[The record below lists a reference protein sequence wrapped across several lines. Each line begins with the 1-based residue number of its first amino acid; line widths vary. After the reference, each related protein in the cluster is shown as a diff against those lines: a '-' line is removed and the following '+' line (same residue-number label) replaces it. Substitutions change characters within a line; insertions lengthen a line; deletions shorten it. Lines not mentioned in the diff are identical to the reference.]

1 MCLQKIYDDV
11 DIHTK
16 NVVPFDTNMDHY
28 GPVLV
33 SVLLNKLPEDFKIEI
48 SWHMPTGKWK
58 LEKPLSVFEQE
69 LLSRERFSNISQT
82 SQNNYSGKYSASVL
96 LTHQT

>member
-1 MCLQKIYDDV
+1 
-11 DIHTK
+11 
-16 NVVPFDTNMDHY
+16 
-28 GPVLV
+28 
-33 SVLLNKLPEDFKIEI
+33 
-48 SWHMPTGKWK
+48 MPTGKWK